1 MSENRLIHE
10 IKHNSEI
17 IAEVN
22 IENDEIL
29 DPLMY
34 TTSSIKD
41 YLEGIIDE
49 DDESLH
55 DPTVIVAIINE
66 DGSKRFG
73 MTTFSRLT
81 IPRLSNNEYNTEK
94 FQKLYFK
101 CGSNVDW
108 PHASNQA
115 DLGKGLLMSL
125 RIQFP
130 PLSEGFIRWADLHN
144 YLMSND
150 DGQVRAY
157 EYTKNDKTHEY
168 YIIPLK
174 KTESLPGVVSYSF
187 YIHQTVF
194 ERNPAYVEHAKN
206 LSLYDEQWNV
216 SASHC
221 QPENNHLYV
230 PLHSNGS
237 EIVNTPEVFPVI
249 SDEFT
254 RWIQI
259 PVRSGEETPVLTPS
273 EAEDI
278 IEALSSD
285 EPSGVV
291 RNLNDAFD
299 EAEEDDSDDEE
310 YDIINIYTDDNSELT
325 EVVEL
330 YCNDIDKAVE
340 IYGNP
345 DDWNIVMHNYE
356 RREFDFGDFSDD
368 DDEDDDEDNDEED
381 DDGDE
386 ESRGPRLTID
396 ELATSETEEAPRT
409 PDTSLRT
416 PTTPV
421 REPSDSSER
430 RFMTIDEFREMIYKN
445 REDWLEGEPINLAQE
460 TFKHHREN
468 ITIRLPNREELNKA
482 FKLTRDM
489 VIQAFNDQE
498 KIYNDEMDE
507 EIHPY
512 FVGNTPY
519 EFDWDVSGVEDFSK
533 LGEEFVDTAE
543 LASETLPHNDGFYS
557 PKNLENWDMSSAVDL
572 SEMFKNCLWLIE
584 TISLKNWGDKLGNVR
599 DASGMFEGCTEY
611 DDDLSSWD
619 VSSFTMIDNMF
630 KECFS
635 FNGNFSSWSMPNLIS
650 CSGFIRDNYPQER
663 LPSEIF
669 DKGCMERES
678 EQEQSGEGNIIT
690 IDEFR
695 EMVYKNRED
704 WMYGRDINLAQE
716 SFKHQNIIFKLNN
729 REELIKAFKLTRDML
744 ETANEDDDEIRAG
757 AMDEEIHPY
766 FLGNTPYKF
775 DWDVSEVEDFS
786 KLGVEFFDTAGLASE
801 SIPFTAGNYW
811 PKNLENWDLSSAVDL
826 SEMFK
831 GCTNLEHISL
841 KNWGDKLGNVR
852 DASGMFEGCTEYD
865 DDLSS
870 WDVSSFTMI
879 DNMFKEC
886 FSFEGNFSS
895 WSMPNLISCSG
906 FIRDNYL
913 QERLPSIIFDKGCM
927 ERESEQEQSVQN
939 AGGVRDGSRIP
950 PEQYC
955 QKGGAL
961 DRKIKHL
968 ENYVMSKGLYYLP
981 AHIVNDAKNMN

>member
-41 YLEGIIDE
+41 YLEGVIDE

-55 DPTVIVAIINE
+55 DPTVIIAIINE

-81 IPRLSNNEYNTEK
+81 VPRLSNNEYNSEK

-144 YLMSND
+144 YLMSTD
-150 DGQVRAY
+150 DNRVRAY

-174 KTESLPGVVSYSF
+174 KSESLPGVVSYSF

-278 IEALSSD
+278 IEALGSD

-310 YDIINIYTDDNSELT
+310 YDIINIYTNDNSELT

-356 RREFDFGDFSDD
+356 RREFNFEDFD
-368 DDEDDDEDNDEED
+368 DDEDYDDNDDGEEDDDEED

-421 REPSDSSER
+421 REPSESSER
-430 RFMTIDEFREMIYKN
+430 RFM
-445 REDWLEGEPINLAQE
+445 
-460 TFKHHREN
+460 
-468 ITIRLPNREELNKA
+468 
-482 FKLTRDM
+482 
-489 VIQAFNDQE
+489 
-498 KIYNDEMDE
+498 
-507 EIHPY
+507 
-512 FVGNTPY
+512 
-519 EFDWDVSGVEDFSK
+519 
-533 LGEEFVDTAE
+533 
-543 LASETLPHNDGFYS
+543 
-557 PKNLENWDMSSAVDL
+557 
-572 SEMFKNCLWLIE
+572 
-584 TISLKNWGDKLGNVR
+584 
-599 DASGMFEGCTEY
+599 
-611 DDDLSSWD
+611 
-619 VSSFTMIDNMF
+619 
-630 KECFS
+630 
-635 FNGNFSSWSMPNLIS
+635 
-650 CSGFIRDNYPQER
+650 
-663 LPSEIF
+663 
-669 DKGCMERES
+669 
-678 EQEQSGEGNIIT
+678 T

-786 KLGVEFFDTAGLASE
+786 KLGAEFFDTAGLASE

-811 PKNLENWDLSSAVDL
+811 PKNLENWDLSFAVDL

-841 KNWGDKLGNVR
+841 KNWGNKLGNVR
-852 DASGMFEGCTEYD
+852 DASGMFEGYTEYD

-870 WDVSSFTMI
+870 WDVSSFIMI
-879 DNMFKEC
+879 HNMFKGC
-886 FSFEGNFSS
+886 DSFEGNFSS
-895 WSMPNLISCSG
+895 WSIPNLISCDG
-906 FIRDNYL
+906 FIRDNYP
-913 QERLPSIIFDKGCM
+913 QERLPSIIFDKGCI

-981 AHIVNDAKNMN
+981 AYIVNDAKNMN

>member
-41 YLEGIIDE
+41 YLEGVIDE

-55 DPTVIVAIINE
+55 DPTVIIAIINE

-144 YLMSND
+144 YLMSTD
-150 DGQVRAY
+150 DNQVRAY

-278 IEALSSD
+278 IEALGSD

-356 RREFDFGDFSDD
+356 RREFDFGDFDDDEDDDDDDD
-368 DDEDDDEDNDEED
+368 DDEDDDEED

-421 REPSDSSER
+421 REPSESSER

-543 LASETLPHNDGFYS
+543 IASESLEHNDGFYS

-635 FNGNFSSWSMPNLIS
+635 FEGNLSSWSMPNLIS
-650 CSGFIRDNYPQER
+650 CSGFIRDNYP
-663 LPSEIF
+663 
-669 DKGCMERES
+669 
-678 EQEQSGEGNIIT
+678 
-690 IDEFR
+690 
-695 EMVYKNRED
+695 
-704 WMYGRDINLAQE
+704 
-716 SFKHQNIIFKLNN
+716 
-729 REELIKAFKLTRDML
+729 
-744 ETANEDDDEIRAG
+744 
-757 AMDEEIHPY
+757 
-766 FLGNTPYKF
+766 
-775 DWDVSEVEDFS
+775 
-786 KLGVEFFDTAGLASE
+786 
-801 SIPFTAGNYW
+801 
-811 PKNLENWDLSSAVDL
+811 
-826 SEMFK
+826 
-831 GCTNLEHISL
+831 
-841 KNWGDKLGNVR
+841 
-852 DASGMFEGCTEYD
+852 
-865 DDLSS
+865 
-870 WDVSSFTMI
+870 
-879 DNMFKEC
+879 
-886 FSFEGNFSS
+886 
-895 WSMPNLISCSG
+895 
-906 FIRDNYL
+906 

-981 AHIVNDAKNMN
+981 AYIVNDAKNMN

>member
-41 YLEGIIDE
+41 YLEGVIDE

-55 DPTVIVAIINE
+55 DPTVIIAIINE

-144 YLMSND
+144 YLMSTD
-150 DGQVRAY
+150 DNRVRAY

-278 IEALSSD
+278 IEALGSD

-356 RREFDFGDFSDD
+356 RREFDFGDFD
-368 DDEDDDEDNDEED
+368 DDEDDDDDDDDDDNDEED

-421 REPSDSSER
+421 REPSESSER

-460 TFKHHREN
+460 TLKHHREN

-543 LASETLPHNDGFYS
+543 LASESLEHNDGFYS

-572 SEMFKNCLWLIE
+572 SEMFKDCLWLIE

-663 LPSEIF
+663 LPS
-669 DKGCMERES
+669 
-678 EQEQSGEGNIIT
+678 
-690 IDEFR
+690 
-695 EMVYKNRED
+695 
-704 WMYGRDINLAQE
+704 
-716 SFKHQNIIFKLNN
+716 
-729 REELIKAFKLTRDML
+729 
-744 ETANEDDDEIRAG
+744 
-757 AMDEEIHPY
+757 
-766 FLGNTPYKF
+766 
-775 DWDVSEVEDFS
+775 
-786 KLGVEFFDTAGLASE
+786 
-801 SIPFTAGNYW
+801 
-811 PKNLENWDLSSAVDL
+811 
-826 SEMFK
+826 
-831 GCTNLEHISL
+831 
-841 KNWGDKLGNVR
+841 
-852 DASGMFEGCTEYD
+852 
-865 DDLSS
+865 
-870 WDVSSFTMI
+870 
-879 DNMFKEC
+879 
-886 FSFEGNFSS
+886 
-895 WSMPNLISCSG
+895 
-906 FIRDNYL
+906 
-913 QERLPSIIFDKGCM
+913 IIFDKGCI

-981 AHIVNDAKNMN
+981 AYIVNDAKNMN